1 MNWHRALALFGLLVL
16 AVGLSGCG
24 ESWSWKQKITVEV
37 ETPEGVKR
45 ASSVIRYGLEH
56 TEGWYVPPEARGAA
70 HYYSGE
76 AVVLEVSPGRYLFAL
91 LKGTPSPFPI
101 FFPGEAP
108 VKIASRFESLRAA
121 RTVPPK
127 LYPLLV
133 TFGDVTDPTSV
144 QRVDPADLAAT
155 FGPGVRLKAITL
167 EITDEPV
174 TEGKVESVLSR
185 SLFQRWASINR
196 QALERN
202 GIKDPYFRTFASNVS
217 RDQFVNR

>member
-1 MNWHRALALFGLLVL
+1 MKLFPILRVLSLLVL

-45 ASSVIRYGLEH
+45 ASSVIHHRLDHYD
-56 TEGWYVPPEARGAA
+56 GWWVFPEARRASS
-70 HYYSGE
+70 HYTGE

-91 LKGTPSPFPI
+91 LNGTPDVFPI

-108 VKIASRFESLRAA
+108 VKIADRFATLRAA

-133 TFGDVTDPTSV
+133 TFGDLADPTSV

-155 FGPGVRLKAITL
+155 FGPGVRLKSITL

-174 TEGKVESVLSR
+174 TEGRVEKVLGWLDDVWPNQLDGQKYETIKAENRFANSLSTGNF
-185 SLFQRWASINR
+185 STEVKQ
-196 QALERN
+196 
-202 GIKDPYFRTFASNVS
+202 
-217 RDQFVNR
+217 